1 MTEQRPHAHPGGSTR
16 YWCPLLWTGEPGA
29 ASLLRDA
36 VVTVA
41 GEVVESIEP
50 DRPAPPDAVR
60 LNGFTMPGL
69 ANAHSHAFH
78 RALRGRTHAD
88 RGSFWT
94 WREQMYR
101 VADRLT
107 PDTYLEL
114 ARAGY
119 AEMALAGITVVGEF
133 HYLHHGPGG
142 TPYDEPNVM
151 GAALAQAAQDAG
163 IRLVLADTCYL
174 NGGLDPDGTLVPL
187 QGAQLRFGDGTAEAW
202 AERASAFR
210 PGSRAVRVAK
220 AIHSVRAMPPDAMR
234 VVAAAPFADD
244 LHVHLSEQRA
254 ENAACRAAYGCD
266 PTQVLAEVGALG
278 PRTTLVHATHLSPA
292 DRDLIAGLGAG
303 VCLCPTTER
312 DLGDG
317 IGPAPALHAA
327 RPRSISLGS
336 DSHAVVDLFE
346 EARAVELDERLRSER
361 RGHFA
366 AEDLLYAA
374 TSAGRDA
381 LGCDAFLTPGAA
393 ADLTTVDTDTVRLAG
408 ADWSR
413 HADALGAIVFGATAD
428 DVRHVV
434 VAGRPV
440 VRDGA
445 HLLLDDVPRRLDR
458 AIRTVW
464 STVEGEA

>member
-1 MTEQRPHAHPGGSTR
+1 MTR
-16 YWCPLLWTGEPGA
+16 YWCPLLWTGETGER
-29 ASLLRDA
+29 SLLRDA
-36 VVTVA
+36 LVSVT
-41 GEVVESIEP
+41 GETVESVEAGV
-50 DRPAPPDAVR
+50 PAPADAVR
-60 LNGFTMPGL
+60 LDGFTVPGL

-94 WREQMYR
+94 WRERMYQ

-114 ARAGY
+114 ARAAY
-119 AEMALAGITVVGEF
+119 AEMALAGVTVVGEF
-133 HYLHHGPGG
+133 HYLHHAPGG
-142 TPYDEPNVM
+142 ARYGDPNAM
-151 GAALAQAAQDAG
+151 GAALAQAAEDAG

-174 NGGLDPDGTLVPL
+174 RGGLDSAGAPL
-187 QGAQLRFGDGTAEAW
+187 PLRGPQLRFGDGTAEAW

-210 PGSRAVRVAK
+210 PANRGVRVAK

-254 ENAACRAAYGCD
+254 ENAACRAAYGCS
-266 PTQVLAEVGALG
+266 PTQVLAEAGALG
-278 PRTTLVHATHLSPA
+278 ARTTLVHATHVSPA

-317 IGPAPALHAA
+317 IGPAPELHAA
-327 RPRSISLGS
+327 RPHSLSLGS

-366 AEDLLYAA
+366 AADLLHAA
-374 TSAGRDA
+374 TSAGRAA
-381 LGCDAFLTPGAA
+381 LGHSPVLAPGAD
-393 ADLTTVDTDTVRLAG
+393 ADLTTVDTRSVRLAG
-408 ADWSR
+408 ADWSG
-413 HADALGAIVFGATAD
+413 HADALGAIVFGATAA

-434 VAGRPV
+434 VAGRQV

-445 HLLLDDVPRRLDR
+445 HLLLDDVPGRLDR

-464 STVEGEA
+464 SAVEGSA